1 MPKRV
6 LDVGQCGPDHAAI
19 SRLLRNGFGVEVDRA
34 EGADDCLSA
43 LAAHD
48 YALVLVNRKLDRDYS
63 DGMAVLRAVRGR
75 AEWADVPVMLVSN
88 YPEAHAAAVAEGA
101 VPGFGKD
108 HLHDAATLSLLE
120 PYLAG

>member
-1 MPKRV
+1 MAKRV

-34 EGADDCLSA
+34 EGTEDSLSA
-43 LAAHD
+43 LAARD

-63 DGMAVLRAVRGR
+63 DGIEVLRSIRRRSEFDAI
-75 AEWADVPVMLVSN
+75 PVMLVSN
-88 YPEAHAAAVAEGA
+88 FPEAHASAVAEGA

-108 HLHDAATLSLLE
+108 HLGDGATLSLLE
-120 PYLAG
+120 PYLAE